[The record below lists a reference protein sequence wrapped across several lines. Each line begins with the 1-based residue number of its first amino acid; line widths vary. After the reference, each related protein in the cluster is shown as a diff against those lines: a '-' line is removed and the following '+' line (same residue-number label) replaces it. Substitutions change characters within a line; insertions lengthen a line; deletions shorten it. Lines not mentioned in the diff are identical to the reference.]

1 MADFDLTQIDTDL
14 ASICSVS
21 YAGEAFLYS
30 GGATTLYGVFDAQ
43 QTSELTFELDG
54 RHDDRTIALHFNRT
68 AVTPVEDVTIY
79 RFFDATTYRI
89 INADQDIQG
98 WTCQLKKPY

>member
-1 MADFDLTQIDTDL
+1 L
-14 ASICSVS
+14 
-21 YAGEAFLYS
+21 YA
-30 GGATTLYGVFDAQ
+30 GGATTLYGVFAVQ
-43 QTSELTFELDG
+43 ESELTFELDG
-54 RHDDRTIALHFNRT
+54 RHDDRKTTVHFNRT

-98 WTCQLKKPY
+98 WVCQLKKPY